1 MIYIKGKTG
10 LILPKQTGEMSKKR
24 EMTPQ
29 AIEQWRSQLPLS
41 DIAASAKSMYFTL
54 LDSHQ
59 APISYKERFEILS
72 LLRPTLRYI
81 CQSLQKF
88 YDSQEVLTQQQRPIA
103 DLENSLNF
111 EMLNS
116 YKLVIEEAYEQFFS
130 DQRIIMS
137 SFQNAL
143 TLCTKIIFNAYEQH
157 RPAPD
162 GIWLELHAL
171 YKLAESKNL
180 VTKSL
185 KKYLTWQCRFNTLAD
200 IYKHCLLFSIANPNH
215 LRRAQIVQSLYAI
228 ESWAPLLLMKTEDSN
243 DSCLFIVDPHQ
254 DSPPRYSG
262 LYPKP
267 PFEGYFLN
275 LEHINDRLSK
285 LLVVH
290 TNGNFE
296 KMSKQY
302 SSSELALSVPYI
314 ESILNAWR
322 SLRERA
328 HKRIG
333 TQGHINVC
341 LGISASHWFVRHQI
355 PFQTNENDS
364 DMVNIDLNIDS
375 LPHLQPHSENDLAKH
390 EKYLCEL
397 INQSEKGYCLK
408 WPDEAPIQLQ
418 TGEIIGLE
426 IEIEPNSGKVWSIG
440 TIRWLKN
447 ESDNSIFIG
456 VELLSL
462 EALAVETRLAD
473 TTSPYSIPTLVFPEI
488 PEKNIPM
495 RLIAPPLPFKTGNE
509 IELEHNNHVYSA
521 TLQKVYSTTAS
532 YQEFGLHFAYQALV
546 FPQRKV
552 TANSQENVHP
562 VHKT

>member
-10 LILPKQTGEMSKKR
+10 LTLPKQTGDMSKKR
-24 EMTPQ
+24 EMTPK

-41 DIAASAKSMYFTL
+41 DNAASAKSMYFTL

-88 YDSQEVLTQQQRPIA
+88 YDSQEVLTHQQRPIA
-103 DLENSLNF
+103 DLENSMNF

-116 YKLVIEEAYEQFFS
+116 YKLVIEEAYNQFFS
-130 DQRIIMS
+130 DNLIIIS

-143 TLCTKIIFNAYEQH
+143 SLCTKIIFNAYEQH
-157 RPAPD
+157 RPAPE
-162 GIWLELHAL
+162 GIWLELHTI
-171 YKLAESKNL
+171 YKLAETKHIAH
-180 VTKSL
+180 KSL

-200 IYKHCLLFSIANPNH
+200 IYKHCLLFSLANPNH
-215 LRRAQIVQSLYAI
+215 LRRAQIIQLLYAI
-228 ESWAPLLLMKTEDSN
+228 ESWAPLLQIKTEDSN

-262 LYPKP
+262 LYEKP

-285 LLVVH
+285 LLTAH
-290 TNGNFE
+290 INGNE
-296 KMSKQY
+296 KTAKQF
-302 SSSELALSVPYI
+302 SSSEFALSVPYV
-314 ESILNAWR
+314 ESILDAWI

-333 TQGHINVC
+333 TKGFISVS
-341 LGISASHWFVRHQI
+341 LGISACHWFVQHQTI
-355 PFQTNENDS
+355 DASEGEPDT
-364 DMVNIDLNIDS
+364 VNIDLNIDS
-375 LPHLQPHSENDLAKH
+375 LPQIKSHSENVIPKH

-408 WPDEAPIQLQ
+408 WPDDVPSQLQ

-426 IEIEPNSGKVWSIG
+426 IESESKAKLWSIG

-447 ESDNSIFIG
+447 ESDHSILIG
-456 VELLSL
+456 VELLSE
-462 EALAVETRLAD
+462 EALAVETQLAD
-473 TTSPYSIPTLVFPEI
+473 TTSHYSISTLVFPEI
-488 PEKNIPM
+488 PEHQIPM
-495 RLIAPPLPFKTGNE
+495 RLIAPLLPFKIGNE
-509 IELEHNNHVYSA
+509 IEIEYNSHSYCA
-521 TLQKVYSTTAS
+521 TLQKIYSATAS
-532 YQEFGLHFAYQALV
+532 YQEFGLHFAYEALE
-546 FPQRKV
+546 FPQRKASV
-552 TANSQENVHP
+552 SQG
-562 VHKT
+562 KTQSGN